1 MGSLDQHNNLDSE
14 NNNDSPHDSQITSR
28 GGNQYTAG
36 FSQSV
41 TQQIIASLK
50 DGIRNIELEQLKS
63 RVSAIEIQFVS
74 QIRAA
79 SVPIPSGGHNF
90 PYNTLYGVI
99 LLVAYLYIQYLS
111 IKPVQLAFPFIKG
124 SLELP
129 NTRVT
134 LSIST
139 TMLLG
144 LTPQIHTCK
153 VNISL
158 KITRLSTVYHSHT
171 IRYPV
176 CHTRMFTP
184 TYKHIPRDKVE
195 EGITH
200 VDLWC

>member
-1 MGSLDQHNNLDSE
+1 MVDIIFHITHCMG
-14 NNNDSPHDSQITSR
+14 
-28 GGNQYTAG
+28 
-36 FSQSV
+36 
-41 TQQIIASLK
+41 
-50 DGIRNIELEQLKS
+50 GIQL
-63 RVSAIEIQFVS
+63 A
-74 QIRAA
+74 
-79 SVPIPSGGHNF
+79 
-90 PYNTLYGVI
+90 
-99 LLVAYLYIQYLS
+99 AYLYIQYLS
-111 IKPVQLAFPFIKG
+111 IKPVQSAFPFIKG

-139 TMLLG
+139 TMLWG
-144 LTPQIHTCK
+144 PTPQIHTCK
-153 VNISL
+153 VIISL

-200 VDLWC
+200 IGLLVLIHMRVLTYKLDPTHREIYTLQATH